1 MSAYLMSRMCL
12 RSVRSVLLGACT
24 LWVALPASSQETQ
37 SSTSGGVS
45 CFVSPAKLS
54 DEAVAQFMA
63 NPPSLLAMHPS
74 GGVSFA
80 NFVRTLAGSDF
91 RTVDP
96 LIELAKNGSPSIKAD
111 IAVGLANAAGSCN
124 WTRPDIAQ
132 LIKEKIAAS
141 QDTQLITAFLGV
153 AGAIEATAVRDAP
166 TLNSGG
172 AGGIGGAAL
181 GSASGIEPNAARQ
194 GGGLAGLAGGDRR
207 SFTANNSNIE
217 RDRIGANSP
226 TGLSSPSSP
235 SSPSSNS
242 SITSGFD
249 SKVGSSASFRAN
261 SAVNSSGIS
270 RLFTPESPVSQT
282 VQ

>member
-1 MSAYLMSRMCL
+1 MSAYLMPRMCL
-12 RSVRSVLLGACT
+12 RSVGTVLLGACF
-24 LWVALPASSQETQ
+24 LWVSLPAAWQEAQ
-37 SSTSGGVS
+37 SLTSGGVS

-80 NFVRTLAGSDF
+80 NLVRTLAGSDF

-141 QDTQLITAFLGV
+141 QDAQLITAFLGV
-153 AGAIEATAVRDAP
+153 AGAIQTTAVRDAP
-166 TLNSGG
+166 TLSSGG
-172 AGGIGGAAL
+172 AGRIGGAAL
-181 GSASGIEPNAARQ
+181 GSGSGIEPNATRQ
-194 GGGLAGLAGGDRR
+194 GGGLAGFTGGDRT

-217 RDRIGANSP
+217 RDRIGAN
-226 TGLSSPSSP
+226 SP

-249 SKVGSSASFRAN
+249 SKVGSNASFRAN

-270 RLFTPESPVSQT
+270 RLFTPDSPVSQT